1 MANQFIGNDDYR
13 GYLNYLGSQG
23 NSQAK
28 ALLGYVGNDAQF
40 GSSLAPLVAQG
51 SSGDAIHSLG
61 ANNQQFYQQYQQLHP
76 TGTSPATNIG
86 SIYGGGT
93 APVYAPKLDL
103 AAINSQAR
111 SAAENAVN
119 PYYTKQLN
127 EFLTQQGVQKQQH
140 QQQAATDVQNLQDQL
155 ANTLQGN
162 EVSRGRAVTDEA
174 TQQANINTQNDRNQ
188 VDTGTQF
195 EDQRLAAARGQA
207 TAGTL
212 GTNAGNRATTL
223 ATDARNLTE
232 GRQNQDF
239 QAQRDQQALLKGRS
253 LEDLLRSDTLSTQSE
268 AKGEAQSKFDLD
280 NYIQSLGYQEQQTR
294 NSLEQERLQRVGQ
307 ETQNQAKLG
316 FNNYLST
323 IKNPAQYAAAV
334 STYGGSF

>member
-1 MANQFIGNDDYR
+1 MPAPFLGNSDYR
-13 GYLNYLGSQG
+13 GYLNYLGQQG
-23 NSQAK
+23 DRGAG
-28 ALLGYVGNDAQF
+28 ALLNYVGND
-40 GSSLAPLVAQG
+40 GVANG
-51 SSGDAIHSLG
+51 LTTGDAISR
-61 ANNQQFYQQYQQLHP
+61 NQQLYKQYQGLQAP
-76 TGTSPATNIG
+76 TAPAGNIG
-86 SIYGGGT
+86 SIYGGGSGQ
-93 APVYAPKLDL
+93 VLAPKLDI
-103 AAINSQAR
+103 ASINAQAR

-127 EFLTQQGVQKQQH
+127 EFLTQQGVLKQQH
-140 QQQAATDVQNLQDQL
+140 QAQAATDVKNLQDQL

-162 EVSRGRAVTDEA
+162 EVSRGRAGVDEA
-174 TQQANINTQNDRNQ
+174 TNQQNINIQNDRNQ

-195 EDQRLAAARGQA
+195 DTQRLADARSQA
-207 TAGTL
+207 TSGTL
-212 GTNAGNRATTL
+212 GSNAGNRATTL
-223 ATDARNLTE
+223 ASDTRNLTE

-253 LEDLLRSDTLSTQSE
+253 LEDLLRSDTLGTQATE
-268 AKGEAQSKFDLD
+268 KGVAQSKFDLD
-280 NYIQSLGYQEQQTR
+280 NYIQSLGYQEQQTK

>member
-1 MANQFIGNDDYR
+1 MNPLGGQYIGNSDYR
-13 GYLNYLGSQG
+13 GYLNYQG
-23 NSQAK
+23 QHGNASAQQ
-28 ALLGYVGNDAQF
+28 LLKLVGNDAKF
-40 GSSLAPLVAQG
+40 GNPNADPRLQAENSTLYNSYNQLASQPQ
-51 SSGDAIHSLG
+51 
-61 ANNQQFYQQYQQLHP
+61 
-76 TGTSPATNIG
+76 NIG
-86 SIYGGGT
+86 SIYGGGG
-93 APVYAPKLDL
+93 AGQVYAPKLDV
-103 AAINSQAR
+103 AAINAQAR

-119 PYYTKQLN
+119 PFYTKQLN
-127 EFLTQQGVQKQQH
+127 EFLTQQGVLKQQH
-140 QQQAATDVQNLQDQL
+140 QTQTATDIQNLQDQL

-162 EVSRGRAVTDEA
+162 EVSRGRSIADE
-174 TQQANINTQNDRNQ
+174 TTNQANINTQNDRNQ

-223 ATDARNLTE
+223 ATDQRNLTE

-239 QAQRDQQALLKGRS
+239 QTQRDQQALLKGRS
-253 LEDLLRSDTLSTQSE
+253 LEDLLRSDTLGTQSE
-268 AKGEAQSKFDLD
+268 AKGETQAKFDLD

-334 STYGGSF
+334 QTYGGAF